1 MVLIAVGI
9 AGFIFVRIMYQ
20 ITNRRRARQIA
31 TWDETQVTEEKNS
44 QVRRGDQ
51 QYTYFYGY

>member
-9 AGFIFVRIMYQ
+9 AGFLFVRIMYQ

-31 TWDETQVTEEKNS
+31 TWDETQVAEEKS
-44 QVRRGDQ
+44 SEVRRGDQ